1 MKKYFVIFGIVFA
14 ALAFSGCVGDST
26 RTVVY
31 TDPVPY
37 LTAVTVTERI
47 PADTYSEYMATYTT
61 TQPTGTDV
69 YYYSVSRG
77 NSLRADTGI
86 SAAVSADKSH
96 NADIPRDTAVTRAL
110 TDKSVTETSLLE
122 TSVPDGESSAD
133 TEVPLSEETEQTS
146 ETTKHTMPPRP
157 SADTAAVQKVSADTK
172 YSEEQT
178 SATTTSNG
186 GTTDAD

>member
-110 TDKSVTETSLLE
+110 TDKSVTDTSVTETSL
-122 TSVPDGESSAD
+122 PDGEISAE
-133 TEVPLSEETEQTS
+133 TEVPISEETEQTS